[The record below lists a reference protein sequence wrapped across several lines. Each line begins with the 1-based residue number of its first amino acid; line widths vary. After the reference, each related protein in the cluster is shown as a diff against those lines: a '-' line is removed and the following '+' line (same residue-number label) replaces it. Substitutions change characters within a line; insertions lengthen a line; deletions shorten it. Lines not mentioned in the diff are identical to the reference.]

1 MHTEMLKPSKL
12 LMVDD
17 NGNQMEINGTIEFE
31 PVDYESTVLENPCKN
46 TSITSLSMNI
56 KIDKSIYL
64 TRKKFVK
71 LLMSKGIGRNGANEI
86 AKYVL
91 KKNSRYTLFDLMLW

>member
-31 PVDYESTVLENPCKN
+31 PVDYESTSLEDPYKN
-46 TSITSLSMNI
+46 ASITNLSMSV
-56 KIDKSIYL
+56 KIEKSVYL
-64 TRKKFVK
+64 TRKKLVK

-86 AKYVL
+86 AKHVL